1 MLNKGIKQFVTRRCI
16 MTADSVAWQT
26 MAGARDNTVRLRVG
40 DNTVRLRV
48 YCGDVG
54 RRLHCIT
61 NIRSDVFKNGFKRDN
76 GINRKLSFRY
86 WKNSRHVIRQQLVH

>member
-40 DNTVRLRV
+40 FFRV
-48 YCGDVG
+48 AAGFYCGDVG

-61 NIRSDVFKNGFKRDN
+61 NIRSECRDN
-76 GINRKLSFRY
+76 VWQGTIVNRL
-86 WKNSRHVIRQQLVH
+86 WVE